1 MMKGSNNQANGIHI
15 AYIGGG
21 SRGWAWGLMSDFAL
35 EKSISGKIYLYDID
49 FDAAKANEIIGNKLF
64 SREEYKDRWQ
74 FEAVDSLEKA
84 LTGADFVVLSILP
97 GTFDEMEYD
106 VHAPEKYG
114 IYQSVGDTIGPG
126 GLIRALRT
134 VPMYEVIGRAI
145 RDYAPR
151 AWVIN
156 YTNPMTIC
164 VKTLYE
170 VFPDIKVIGCCHEV
184 FGTEKLLVEAAK
196 KYLGYPDTLRRED
209 IEVSVIGINHFT
221 WLNYA
226 SVNGDDLF
234 PAYARL
240 ASEYAESGFNPAGED
255 NWLNSYFECSNR
267 VKFDLFN
274 RFGLIAAAGDRHLAE
289 FVPGDWYMKDPE
301 TVKQWKYSLTPVS
314 WRKEF
319 QRRKKKEESRM
330 LVSGEK
336 EFEVKPTGED
346 GVKIIRALCGL
357 EDLIINV
364 NVRNQGQVSGIPL
377 GCVVE
382 TNALIRRDSVLP
394 IYAGQLPPE
403 LNGMVNRH
411 ANVQNA
417 IVKAAMARDLEMAYR
432 VFINENRMNLSLKDS
447 RELFDTMVEGTRAY
461 LGEYK

>member
-1 MMKGSNNQANGIHI
+1 M
-15 AYIGGG
+15 
-21 SRGWAWGLMSDFAL
+21 
-35 EKSISGKIYLYDID
+35 
-49 FDAAKANEIIGNKLF
+49 
-64 SREEYKDRWQ
+64 
-74 FEAVDSLEKA
+74 
-84 LTGADFVVLSILP
+84 
-97 GTFDEMEYD
+97 
-106 VHAPEKYG
+106 
-114 IYQSVGDTIGPG
+114 
-126 GLIRALRT
+126 
-134 VPMYEVIGRAI
+134 
-145 RDYAPR
+145 
-151 AWVIN
+151 
-156 YTNPMTIC
+156 
-164 VKTLYE
+164 
-170 VFPDIKVIGCCHEV
+170 
-184 FGTEKLLVEAAK
+184 
-196 KYLGYPDTLRRED
+196 
-209 IEVSVIGINHFT
+209 
-221 WLNYA
+221 
-226 SVNGDDLF
+226 
-234 PAYARL
+234 
-240 ASEYAESGFNPAGED
+240 
-255 NWLNSYFECSNR
+255 
-267 VKFDLFN
+267 KFDLFN

-382 TNALIRRDSVLP
+382 TNALIRRDSVSP